1 MSYMSN
7 LDIEMRCLKEDV
19 KCLYSRMIV
28 ERDVADYWYK
38 RCQELE
44 VKLNDEINNRP
55 ASNTGQ

>member
-1 MSYMSN
+1 MSN

-19 KCLYSRMIV
+19 KSLYARMIV

-44 VKLNDEINNRP
+44 AKLNVKVLDE
-55 ASNTGQ
+55 AKC